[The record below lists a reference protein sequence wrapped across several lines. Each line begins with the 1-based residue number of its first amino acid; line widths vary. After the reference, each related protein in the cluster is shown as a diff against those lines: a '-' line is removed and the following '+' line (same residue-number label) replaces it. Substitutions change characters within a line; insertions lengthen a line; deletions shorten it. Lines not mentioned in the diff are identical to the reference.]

1 MFGLSRL
8 ARGTGIGGAAVLAA
22 AACSPKHHQ
31 STAAA
36 EQSGILGEYDVCVV
50 GGGAVGLAVAREVM
64 GRYPEKSVVVL
75 EKEAGAAAHQTSHN
89 SGVIH
94 AGIYYKPGSTMAR
107 CCVRGAR
114 MIYEYCE
121 AYGLPVKK
129 TGKLICAPTEADAP
143 VLQDLKATGDA
154 NGVEG
159 LEILDAKAIALI
171 EPNVVV
177 HSALSSP
184 NTGIAD
190 YARIFRH
197 VAGII
202 QHADKGEVFYGF
214 EVDNMEKT
222 ASGAVAVTGREPGQ
236 AGPAKTIVAK
246 NIITAGGLHADNVAK
261 TAGGDSN
268 PAVLTFRGTYY
279 QMKPEFR
286 DICSTNIYPVPSGGG
301 IPVGVHFTPTLD
313 ERRGNQMIVGPG
325 ACMGFAT
332 EAYKFTDVSIVHLWK
347 LAQQIGLWRF
357 VFSNWDLAFTEM
369 YRDLNKNAFLDQA
382 RRLIPS
388 VTDDMVEESFAGVM
402 AQIFNDDG
410 TPASDFIFERKMLG
424 GNVLHVRSAPT
435 PACTAS
441 FALAEDIVDLAAL
454 DFEWEEPAKKQNELS
469 VFFDKASTGNIF
481 TAPK

>member
-1 MFGLSRL
+1 M
-8 ARGTGIGGAAVLAA
+8 
-22 AACSPKHHQ
+22 AC
-31 STAAA
+31 
-36 EQSGILGEYDVCVV
+36 
-50 GGGAVGLAVAREVM
+50 AREIM
-64 GRYPEKSVVVL
+64 GRYPSKTVVVL

-129 TGKLICAPTEADAP
+129 TGKLICAPTAADAP
-143 VLQDLKATGDA
+143 VLLELKATGDA

-159 LEILDAKAIALI
+159 LEILDSKAIAKI

-202 QHADKGEVFYGF
+202 QNADKGEVLYGF
-214 EVDNMEKT
+214 EVDNMEET

-236 AGPAKTIVAK
+236 SGPAKTIIAHNV
-246 NIITAGGLHADNVAK
+246 ITAGGLHADKVAK
-261 TAGGDSN
+261 TAGGASN

-279 QMKPEFR
+279 QMKPEFK

-325 ACMGFAT
+325 ACMCFDT
-332 EAYKFTDVSIVHLWK
+332 EAYKFTDISIKHLFK
-347 LAQQIGLWRF
+347 LATHIGIWRF
-357 VFSNWDLAFTEM
+357 VFANWDLAFTEL
-369 YRDLNKNAFLDQA
+369 YRDLNKKAFLDQA
-382 RRLIPS
+382 RKLIPS

-410 TPASDFIFERKMLG
+410 TSASDFIFERKMLG
-424 GNVLHVRSAPT
+424 GRVLHVRSAPT

-441 FALAEDIVDLAAL
+441 FALAEDIVDLAAD
-454 DFEWEEPAKKQNELS
+454 DFEWEAPVKKQNDLS
-469 VFFDKASTGNIF
+469 VFFEKASASNVF
-481 TAPK
+481 ASPK